1 MKKVQRA
8 KLELMEGR
16 RFILGREGHIY
27 IDSSTASNHHAEI
40 VIKGGKIY
48 LRDLDSTNGT
58 YLLKNKTLI
67 RFEEG
72 YVNRLQQ
79 IVIGGNT
86 YIAQELLVI
95 ASDFVSTNNDKTRVD
110 LSIKSDKSATR
121 KK

>member
-1 MKKVQRA
+1 
-8 KLELMEGR
+8 
-16 RFILGREGHIY
+16 
-27 IDSSTASNHHAEI
+27 

-67 RFEEG
+67 PFEEG

-86 YIAQELLVI
+86 YIAQELLAI
-95 ASDFVSTNNDKTRVD
+95 ASDFVSENNEKTRVD
-110 LSIKSDKSATR
+110 LSIKSDKSAAR